1 MKNKRLTDTPR
12 TAVSDAYKIHHD
24 RGLIYNPLSRNINKE
39 ETKNKYKDV
48 PKYEGRLETKT
59 GNAITFSVPTEV
71 TAYDMVPIEYAFVN
85 PADVTH
91 EKLTYCET
99 IHFLATAAE
108 EMERKKGKEFYS
120 NILPGTVKVD
130 FDFLGFVSADNRD
143 EHRAIHHGNFENDK
157 MASRYPQYEAT
168 DLRKSGVMQKADY
181 FWLKFRYKNTGD
193 TILSVNGNGT
203 FCFEPMLQ
211 KQDEN
216 GEWYDYRRQNNL
228 FVRLLDDF
236 YPDEE
241 REMYV
246 SFENPNTVE
255 AGHYRAIIKC
265 IVRNE
270 TSNPENFTINMWS
283 GRVYETAYFEFD
295 IEDTFRQTEP
305 SEITYTYKAETQRN
319 TWLHTYEEFLTSFD
333 SWLSTFEV
341 DPVRTGKQ
349 VMYVQCSPFTDCITL
364 KLLTGDLMDQVA
376 ISIPVKV
383 ESDSINVKLDTEH
396 LNYVIDDE
404 GKRQPAIIAQ
414 SMCDMRVNVALGP
427 EADQTLL
434 NELIDMKE
442 CGVNLISTTAAF
454 ETFLTEEDMKAFT
467 REAPKIYS
475 HSADAHWFMC
485 DAIKQLGMKLE
496 GWISYPY
503 DSEGNVVK
511 ARWITGDKKYDPKN
525 VTGVDDPL
533 LAEANGIKTAYQ
545 FKRWGDN
552 YFVLGNGKVLVVGED
567 TRGWHRIDIQN
578 RWSLNDHFK
587 QNFREF
593 VKKKYKTI
601 KKVNKV
607 WGTNFADF
615 DAIDPEEGTYL
626 DHGNP
631 CYTCDEAVFNEWSRA
646 LEDLDIYRTTS
657 RLGNYTH
664 ILETNKDLFDGA
676 VGIRTEGGNWT
687 ASVPYNTEN
696 QRFRHVYYSQRHVGA
711 IPEEMVKGG
720 IISIHSD
727 YCTMPYAPEEVAELT
742 RNSVALGIM
751 PMHMIQCDRLRDVAI
766 NPHYGQDYSIRYN
779 LSGEATRGVYINT
792 CISLFTWFKATYE
805 NGGIPGVLWED
816 YLCDGYITDLQQRE
830 LKFFVKKLQEAL
842 DTPEGR
848 AWQNANTV
856 DAKASVEKSLAKN
869 TFDPEYVASLIEK
882 CKANRK

>member
-12 TAVSDAYKIHHD
+12 TAVSDAYKIHND
-24 RGLIYNPLSRNINKE
+24 RGLIYNPLSRDIKDQE
-39 ETKNKYKDV
+39 NKYANAE
-48 PKYEGRLETKT
+48 KYEGRLETKT
-59 GNAITFSVPTEV
+59 GSAVKFSLPTEF
-71 TAYDMVPIEYAFVN
+71 TAYDLVPIEYEFVN
-85 PADVTH
+85 PNDVTH
-91 EKLTYCET
+91 ENLSYCHT
-99 IHFLATAAE
+99 LHFLATGDENMA
-108 EMERKKGKEFYS
+108 RKNGKEFYS
-120 NILPGTVKVD
+120 NILPGTIKLD
-130 FDFLGFVSADNRD
+130 FEYLGYVSAKNHPER
-143 EHRAIHHGNFENDK
+143 RGLHHGNFENDK
-157 MASRYPQYEAT
+157 MAEKYPQYDTTE
-168 DLRKSGVMQKADY
+168 LIKSGVVQKGDY
-181 FWLKFRYKNTGD
+181 FWLKFGYKNTGD

-203 FCFEPMLQ
+203 FCFEPKLQ

-216 GEWYDYRRQNNL
+216 GNWRDAARQNNL
-228 FVRLLDDF
+228 FIRLLDDL
-236 YPDEE
+236 YPEE
-241 REMYV
+241 TGEMYV
-246 SFENPNTVE
+246 SFEKPWSIP
-255 AGHYRAIIKC
+255 AGHYRVIINC
-265 IVRNE
+265 LVRNE
-270 TSNPENFTINMWS
+270 TANPENFTVNIWG
-283 GRVYETAYFEFD
+283 GRTYETAYLEFD
-295 IEDTFRQTEP
+295 IEDDERIVEP
-305 SEITYTYKAETQRN
+305 NEITYTYKLETQRN
-319 TWLHTYEEFLTSFD
+319 TWLHSYEEFLTSFD
-333 SWLSTFEV
+333 SWLNTFEV

-349 VMYVQCSPFTDCITL
+349 TMYLQCAPFTDCITL
-364 KLLTGDLMDQVA
+364 KLMTGDLMDQVA
-376 ISIPVKV
+376 ITIPVKV
-383 ESDSINVKLDTEH
+383 ESDSIKVKLDTEH
-396 LNYVIDDE
+396 QNYIIDNE
-404 GKRQPAIIAQ
+404 GKRQPAVIAQ

-434 NELIDMKE
+434 NELIDMQE
-442 CGVNLISTTAAF
+442 CGVNIISTTAAF
-454 ETFLTEEDMKAFT
+454 ETVLSKDDLKAFT
-467 REAPKIYS
+467 REAPKIYNHNS
-475 HSADAHWFMC
+475 DAHWFMC
-485 DAIKQLGMKLE
+485 DTIKQLGMKLE

-511 ARWITGDKKYDPKN
+511 ARWITGDEKYDPKN

-533 LAEANGIKTAYQ
+533 LAEANGVKTAYQ

-631 CYTCDEAVFNEWSRA
+631 CYTCEEAVFNEWSRA
-646 LEDLDIYRTTS
+646 LEDLDIYRTAS

-720 IISIHSD
+720 VISVHSD
-727 YCTMPYAPEEVAELT
+727 YCTLPYAPEEVAELT

-751 PMHMIQCDRLRDVAI
+751 PMHMIQCDRMRDIAI
-766 NPHYGQDYSIRYN
+766 NPHYGQDYTVRYN

-792 CISLFTWFKATYE
+792 SISLFEWFKATYE
-805 NGGIPGVLWED
+805 NGGIPGALWED
-816 YLCDGYITDLQQRE
+816 YLCDGYVTARQQKE
-830 LKFFVKKLQEAL
+830 MKFFAKKIAEAL

-848 AWQNANTV
+848 AWQNGNTV
-856 DAKASVEKSLAKN
+856 DAKASVAKSLGVN
-869 TFDPEYVASLIEK
+869 TFEPEYVASLIKK
-882 CKANRK
+882 CKESRK